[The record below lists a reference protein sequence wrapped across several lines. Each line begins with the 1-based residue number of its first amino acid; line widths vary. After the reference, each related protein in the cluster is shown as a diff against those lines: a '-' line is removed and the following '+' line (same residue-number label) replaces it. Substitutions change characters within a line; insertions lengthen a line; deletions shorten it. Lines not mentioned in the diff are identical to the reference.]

1 LVYTSFF
8 ALDHH
13 SVCIPLVS
21 FFVFEAPAPT
31 EISTLSLH
39 DALPICA
46 AQPKGSVIA
55 KSAFPAKQDWMNLL
69 HMAKPRVEETA
80 DKVAKAKAMPG
91 T

>member
-1 LVYTSFF
+1 MK
-8 ALDHH
+8 
-13 SVCIPLVS
+13 PE
-21 FFVFEAPAPT
+21 FEDKTKPNLKVLQ
-31 EISTLSLH
+31 EFRIKG
-39 DALPICA
+39 A